1 MRVGAVLLAQA
12 SVVAFSLKVTNE
24 GSRFLR
30 VEPGSS
36 TISCPVDLIPEGIP
50 NTIVLNKPGV
60 DGRNTLVYK
69 CNRGSVASNASPS
82 SDNPREFS
90 VACKSGKDGSIV
102 VAKTDVS
109 CVPARCALDS
119 LLGLRHATIDLPDTV
134 KGSSVAIDSVVTI
147 ECKEGFS
154 IDGVASGPRSRQLKC
169 DQDQQLVTLYS
180 PLEENDCKA
189 VSCGQLTVPDNSFIA
204 SGEKPMQKL
213 SYGDQVKF
221 SCRDAYFFKPSLPSP
236 GAVTGTSFSMFCDA
250 NGDFVTVGD
259 AGACVPISCPIPP
272 VFDGADL
279 VAIHTDAVHVAD
291 QIAFVCHRGAHFI
304 NSTAEIVTPV
314 SSKHWTASAQ
324 SLVPQRTRF
333 EVNCLYDAEEKV
345 GYYDTDPT
353 IARCE
358 PERCPPPLTDLPSN
372 IVMKSELKPTYFVGD
387 SVEYDCANG
396 FLFKGLSVS
405 ASSSISAT
413 CGEDKKWIADDS
425 FDQCKIGYC
434 GITASIP
441 KEFLK
446 HTLPLTDL
454 TTQIQINQ
462 AVQVECESGFATT
475 TSEVL
480 YDIRCTSQGKFEA
493 ASECK
498 RRCGPLPP
506 LPSHSKVTS
515 GGKYSEGERMA
526 GEVTF
531 TCIDGYSL
539 DGKPLTATGENAGQ
553 TLACSVDL
561 SREDFDPP
569 VSELKPCV
577 KISCGLPIA
586 IDRASWTATEGKLK
600 QYSAGESLVY
610 KCEDGFGAFAGEKMV
625 SHSISVQCTA
635 SGWNKSA
642 DKCAPITCPDNPRID
657 HGTML
662 SVGSSIKPGGRIEVQ
677 CQEGYIGASAELE
690 CGEFGDYLPQNYQAT
705 FCAPVECPD
714 LPAVI
719 MGASKSSAAP
729 ALKFGETPGEYRC
742 DPKWNL
748 PPITV
753 KCQADKTYEVI
764 GQECIEPKCQS
775 APETLQHATISGSLS
790 AKLGTTAPG
799 VCEPGYSTVDAS
811 LEFAVECKGPGVW
824 VTRDPALKDGC
835 TRRVAESEG
844 ILVR

>member
-1 MRVGAVLLAQA
+1 MIEDNYTQRLRKFSWRQSIHLADGHGIFFRASMNVWFFSHENASILSQIFTRNMRVGAVLLAQA

-358 PERCPPPLTDLPSN
+358 PERCPPPLTDLPSKTDVFRGRFRG
-372 IVMKSELKPTYFVGD
+372 IRLRQR
-387 SVEYDCANG
+387 
-396 FLFKGLSVS
+396 LSFQR
-405 ASSSISAT
+405 
-413 CGEDKKWIADDS
+413 S
-425 FDQCKIGYC
+425 FRQCQLVNFSHMRRRQKVDRRRLLR
-434 GITASIP
+434 SMQDRLLRHHR
-441 KEFLK
+441 E
-446 HTLPLTDL
+446 H
-454 TTQIQINQ
+454 
-462 AVQVECESGFATT
+462 
-475 TSEVL
+475 
-480 YDIRCTSQGKFEA
+480 SQGVSEA
-493 ASECK
+493 
-498 RRCGPLPP
+498 
-506 LPSHSKVTS
+506 HSAVDRLDDPNPDQP
-515 GGKYSEGERMA
+515 GCPGRVRVRVCNHHLRGVVRYSVHLA
-526 GEVTF
+526 GEVR
-531 TCIDGYSL
+531 
-539 DGKPLTATGENAGQ
+539 
-553 TLACSVDL
+553 
-561 SREDFDPP
+561 SR
-569 VSELKPCV
+569 L
-577 KISCGLPIA
+577 
-586 IDRASWTATEGKLK
+586 
-600 QYSAGESLVY
+600 
-610 KCEDGFGAFAGEKMV
+610 
-625 SHSISVQCTA
+625 
-635 SGWNKSA
+635 
-642 DKCAPITCPDNPRID
+642 
-657 HGTML
+657 
-662 SVGSSIKPGGRIEVQ
+662 
-677 CQEGYIGASAELE
+677 
-690 CGEFGDYLPQNYQAT
+690 
-705 FCAPVECPD
+705 
-714 LPAVI
+714 
-719 MGASKSSAAP
+719 
-729 ALKFGETPGEYRC
+729 
-742 DPKWNL
+742 
-748 PPITV
+748 
-753 KCQADKTYEVI
+753 
-764 GQECIEPKCQS
+764 
-775 APETLQHATISGSLS
+775 
-790 AKLGTTAPG
+790 
-799 VCEPGYSTVDAS
+799 
-811 LEFAVECKGPGVW
+811 
-824 VTRDPALKDGC
+824 
-835 TRRVAESEG
+835 
-844 ILVR
+844 